1 MKLSSKKIR
10 FLRGLGHHLAPVAMV
25 GQAGVTE
32 KVILSIK
39 ADLKTHELIKV
50 KIQSNAPADRHD
62 IADALGK
69 ATGAAIVQVLGKT
82 ILLFLE
88 NKKRR
93 PDQKIIL
100 PD

>member
-1 MKLSSKKIR
+1 MKLSSKQIR
-10 FLRGLGHHLAPVAMV
+10 YLRGLGHHLSPVVMV

-32 KVILSIK
+32 KVITSTQDALK
-39 ADLKTHELIKV
+39 AHELIKV
-50 KIQSNAPADRHD
+50 KALSSAPAARQD

-69 ATGAAIVQVLGKT
+69 ATGAAVVQLLGKT
-82 ILLFLE
+82 ILLYLE

>member
-1 MKLSSKKIR
+1 MKLSSKQIR
-10 FLRGLGHHLAPVAMV
+10 YLRGLGHHFSPVVMV

-32 KVILSIK
+32 KVITSTQDALK
-39 ADLKTHELIKV
+39 AHELIKV
-50 KIQSNAPADRHD
+50 KALSSAPAARQD

-69 ATGAAIVQVLGKT
+69 ATGAAVVQLLGKT
-82 ILLFLE
+82 ILLYLE

>member
-1 MKLSSKKIR
+1 
-10 FLRGLGHHLAPVAMV
+10 MV

-32 KVILSIK
+32 KVIKSIQDVIK
-39 ADLKTHELIKV
+39 AHELIKV
-50 KIQSNAPADRHD
+50 KILSSAPAVRHD
-62 IADALGK
+62 IADALAK
-69 ATGAAIVQVLGKT
+69 ATGAAVVQILGKT
-82 ILLFLE
+82 ILLYME